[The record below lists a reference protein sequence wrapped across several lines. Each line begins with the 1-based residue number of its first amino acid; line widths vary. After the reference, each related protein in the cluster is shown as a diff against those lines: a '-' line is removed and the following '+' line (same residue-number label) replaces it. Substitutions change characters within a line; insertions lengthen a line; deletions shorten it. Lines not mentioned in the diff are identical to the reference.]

1 MHTAVADEPAF
12 PEDVRRRSAHVLAS
26 LLVIQG
32 VAAGGGLLWLVVAES
47 RDPMGGL
54 PLFFLLVAVLSFLA
68 AGLEW
73 MRQRS
78 AEMVATIA
86 LLASFGLTL
95 AAVLA
100 GVWYLVPFVGLA
112 TIIAIFGLVDRFAVR
127 DEARH
132 AQRP

>member
-1 MHTAVADEPAF
+1 MGTAMAEDAAF
-12 PEDVRRRSAHVLAS
+12 PEEVRRKSAHILAS
-26 LLVIQG
+26 LLGLQG
-32 VAAGGGLLWLVVAES
+32 LAAAGGLGWLVGAEG
-47 RDPMGGL
+47 RGVTEGI
-54 PLFFLLVAVLSFLA
+54 PLYLLATAVLSFLA

-73 MRQRS
+73 MRNRH
-78 AEMVATIA
+78 AESVATVA

-95 AAVLA
+95 ALVLA

-132 AQRP
+132 QPKH